1 MISKMGDLKSL
12 KSSLRKELEMLGEL
26 DKIKLELMLQWHL
39 KCKTQLVHGE
49 PSSQWLHG
57 EQLTILRLRHG
68 AHQIK
73 TEVRLKT
80 DLEVKDALNVA
91 KKAICHENVLM
102 AMEDNLERELASNVE
117 TKVICLENA
126 RMATMEKS
134 QEAEAVSNVEEKD
147 IELKTALENKLMLN
161 LKMMRDLKE
170 EDASNVEMK
179 VIEQETV
186 LEKEETNL
194 KNNDQDE
201 AERMKIQT

>member
-1 MISKMGDLKSL
+1 
-12 KSSLRKELEMLGEL
+12 MLGEL
-26 DKIKLELMLQWHL
+26 DKIKQGLMLQWHL
-39 KCKTQLVHGE
+39 KCKIQLVHGE
-49 PSSQWLHG
+49 LSSQWLHG
-57 EQLTILRLRHG
+57 EQLTILKLRHG

-73 TEVRLKT
+73 MEVRLKT
-80 DLEVKDALNVA
+80 DQEVRDALNVA

-117 TKVICLENA
+117 TKAICLENA
-126 RMATMEKS
+126 QMVTMEKS
-134 QEAEAVSNVEEKD
+134 PEAEAVSNAGEKD

-170 EDASNVEMK
+170 EDASSVEMK

-186 LEKEETNL
+186 LEKEENNL
-194 KNNDQDE
+194 KNKDQDE